1 MRRCDARSTARTSR
15 SIRSDAW
22 ANLPPVRMK
31 VAQRILLLLSLA
43 WSSSQ
48 AQSYF
53 KVIGQVG
60 RNEAGFVAHRAPT
73 GEVYIGGSVND
84 SALVQRID
92 VDGNV
97 MWSRAF
103 KPPGQYSKVVVHLES
118 TSDGSLIGCG
128 SGYVPTGE
136 PVEGFH
142 FRMDPS
148 GNMVWVRY
156 WDDPLVYERRII
168 ELNATEYIVFGGNF
182 DATTPNYSDIL
193 TARVDAASGDVIWL
207 SGLVDQYSPVP
218 YISDMVSASR
228 IGASFYASCNIFT
241 DGSALSTRR
250 VGLAKFDA
258 TGQHLQTQYLL
269 YPNTDSRRMV
279 SSDVIAVNDSLTIA
293 YFGDINGASTNFSQG
308 LIRLDTL
315 GNIIWARDYN
325 IGGSA
330 MEQNTRVVPAPFG
343 YVVAGRLMSTSPTRL
358 FLMAISHGG
367 LHLWTRTYGP
377 ATQAQTLT
385 NLYASNLIDMGD
397 GFLLTGTV
405 DQGGGETDLLLIRTD
420 LDGNVDCA
428 EVTPRNAL
436 TTILP
441 EFTFPSPT
449 IETPFLAG
457 LGSEPTVVDDAL
469 ITNECV
475 LGIDLGP
482 DTISCDTVLLDPG
495 VVQGATYEWQDG
507 STDQTFDAS
516 ESGTYWV
523 RVSVDCCIATDTIE
537 VEITAL
543 TSFYL
548 GNDTTVCGEDGITLV
563 APAGSWTAEWS
574 DGSSGSELLVQESG
588 TYWLTLSGGD
598 CAVSDTIAI
607 EVIPLPAATITGDT
621 VSCDGTAVQLEAL
634 VANADDFVWSDAST
648 DPALEVPE
656 SEEVWL
662 QATNQCGTVGD
673 TVQVVVAG
681 PIELDFGPD
690 TVLCAGGSLT
700 LVADFPGWSVL
711 WSDGST
717 GTEVVVTGPGT
728 YWAEVSVAECLV
740 RDTIEVDLLS
750 PPLAVLGPDT
760 TVCGGV
766 DLLLQPVLTDAGS
779 VLWSDGSLGEE
790 LIVTTSGTYS
800 VTATNSCGSASD
812 AIDVVMVP
820 ALDVGIGADTLLCEG
835 DTLVFDLSGADFD
848 LLWQDSLSG
857 PLFTVI
863 EEGTYWVQ
871 GTSSGCVERDTIEV
885 AYTRLALLDLGPDTV
900 LCEVDSLVLDAGEE
914 GVEAVWQ
921 NGITGRYFEALRT
934 AWYVARIT
942 NYCGTSTDSI
952 RVSFAIPP
960 DPLDTVDLCPGRTVE
975 LDPGGEMLWTRWTTN
990 EITPTIVVGEGEY
1003 GYVAE
1008 DIHGCP
1014 HRDSTVVRI
1023 SADKDGIVYL
1033 PNSFTPDQ
1041 DGYNDVFLPVG
1052 AERGDFALTLFDRWG
1067 RELYRT
1073 NDPYKGWDG
1082 TSGGAITPP
1091 GAYIWTMTYR
1101 DRCDGSETEVS
1112 TIGHVILVR

>member
-1 MRRCDARSTARTSR
+1 M
-15 SIRSDAW
+15 
-22 ANLPPVRMK
+22 
-31 VAQRILLLLSLA
+31 RILGFAGVLILQVSGA
-43 WSSSQ
+43 FIAS
-48 AQSYF
+48 AQTFY
-53 KVIGQVG
+53 KRIGQAG
-60 RNEAGFVAHRAPT
+60 RDEMGLVMCTGAP
-73 GEVYIGGSVND
+73 GELFLGGAASD
-84 SALVQRID
+84 SAMVCRLD
-92 VDGNV
+92 DAGNV
-97 MWSRAF
+97 LWTRTF
-103 KPPGQYSKVVVHLES
+103 KPPGTLPVMVFHLAV
-118 TSDGSLIGCG
+118 TSDGALIGCG
-128 SGYVPTGE
+128 NGLTAGQE
-136 PVEGFH
+136 PLEGFY
-142 FRMDPS
+142 FKISVD
-148 GNMVWVRY
+148 GDLVWLRNWSSPTIY
-156 WDDPLVYERRII
+156 NRRIV
-168 ELNATEYIVFGGNF
+168 ERSTSEYLLFC
-182 DATTPNYSDIL
+182 DNYDL
-193 TARVDAASGDVIWL
+193 TAPSSADLFQARVDASTGDVVWN
-207 SGLVDQYSPVP
+207 SDQIDLYADVP
-218 YISDMVSASR
+218 YIDDV
-228 IGASFYASCNIFT
+228 IGVATLNGSHYATGRLFS
-241 DGSALSTRR
+241 DGSPLSTCR
-250 VGLAKFDA
+250 VYVARFDPDGGHQW
-258 TGQHLQTQYLL
+258 TRFLL
-269 YPNTDSRRMV
+269 YPNNVSRRMY
-279 SSDVIAVNDSLTIA
+279 SSDIVADGDSLVIAYT
-293 YFGDINGASTNFSQG
+293 GDINGASSNYTVG
-308 LIRLDTL
+308 LIKTDTL
-315 GNIIWARDYN
+315 GNVSWARDYN
-325 IGGSA
+325 VAGSTQELSA
-330 MEQNTRVVPAPFG
+330 KVIPTSFG
-343 YVVAGRLMSTSPTRL
+343 YLLSGRSSIGTRTNFLLAVSTDGTL
-358 FLMAISHGG
+358 
-367 LHLWTRTYGP
+367 LWTRRYGAAGP
-377 ATQAQTLT
+377 DQVGPHGYVM
-385 NLYASNLIDMGD
+385 NLCEVPG
-397 GFLLTGTV
+397 GFFMCATV
-405 DQGGGETDLLLIRTD
+405 DDGGDLDVILARTD
-420 LDGNVDCA
+420 MDGSIECGNVSN
-428 EVTPRNAL
+428 VNAL
-436 TTILP
+436 TTVLP
-441 EFTFPSPT
+441 EFNFIPATAYLPLATSLTSSPAS
-449 IETPFLAG
+449 IEV
-457 LGSEPTVVDDAL
+457 SN

-621 VSCDGTAVQLEAL
+621 VSCDGTALQLEAL

-690 TVLCAGGSLT
+690 TILCAGGSLT

-740 RDTIEVDLLS
+740 RDTIEVDLIS

-779 VLWSDGSLGEE
+779 VLWSDGSSEEE
-790 LIVTTSGTYS
+790 LIVTASGTYS

-835 DTLVFDLSGADFD
+835 DSLVFDLSGADFD

-990 EITPTIVVGEGEY
+990 EITPTIVVGEGEF

>member
-1 MRRCDARSTARTSR
+1 
-15 SIRSDAW
+15 
-22 ANLPPVRMK
+22 MK
-31 VAQRILLLLSLA
+31 VTQNILILLSLA
-43 WSSSQ
+43 WSSSP
-48 AQSYF
+48 AQTFY
-53 KVIGQVG
+53 KVIGQPA
-60 RNEAGFVAHRAPT
+60 RNEAGFVAHASAN
-73 GEVYIGGSVND
+73 GEMYIGGSVND

-92 VDGNV
+92 ADGSV
-97 MWSRAF
+97 LWSRSF
-103 KPPGQYSKVVVHLES
+103 KPPGQYVKNVVFLNS
-118 TSDGSLIGCG
+118 TSDGSLVGCG
-128 SGYVPTGE
+128 SGYGMAGD

-142 FRMDPS
+142 FRMDPD
-148 GNMVWVRY
+148 GNMAWVRS
-156 WDDPLVYERRII
+156 WDDPSVYERRIQEI
-168 ELNATEYIVFGGNF
+168 SPGEYILFLGVFSTSGP
-182 DATTPNYSDIL
+182 TYSDDL
-193 TARVDAASGDVIWL
+193 TARIDAATGDVIWISDRL
-207 SGLVDQYSPVP
+207 DQFSPVP
-218 YISDMVSASR
+218 YISDMGSVARVGDSFYTASSLFTNGSPLASR
-228 IGASFYASCNIFT
+228 
-241 DGSALSTRR
+241 R
-250 VGLAKFDA
+250 VAMSKYDLA
-258 TGQHLQTQYLL
+258 GQHQATTYFL
-269 YPNTDSRRMV
+269 YPNTESRRMV
-279 SSDVIAVNDSLTIA
+279 VADIIATEDSLTLA

-308 LIRLDTL
+308 LIRMDTL
-315 GNIIWARDYN
+315 GNVAWARDYN
-325 IGGSA
+325 VGGSA
-330 MEQNTRVVPAPFG
+330 AEQSMNVVSAPFG
-343 YVVAGRLMSTSPTRL
+343 YLIAGRMMASNPIRL
-358 FLMAISHGG
+358 FLMAVSPSGD
-367 LHLWTRTYGP
+367 LLWTKTYGP
-377 ATQAQTLT
+377 PAEVQTITRLH
-385 NLYASNLIDMGD
+385 ASNLTALDD
-397 GFLLTGTV
+397 GFLLTGAV
-405 DQGGGETDLLLIRTD
+405 DQGGGELDLLLIRTD
-420 LDGNVDCA
+420 MDGNVYCS
-428 EVTPRNAL
+428 ETTPRSAI

-441 EFTFPSPT
+441 EMSFPSPT
-449 IETPFLAG
+449 QESPFAPG
-457 LGSEPTVVDDAL
+457 LTFSVTEVQEGL

-681 PIELDFGPD
+681 PIELDFGPV
-690 TVLCAGGSLT
+690 TILCAGGSLT

-728 YWAEVSVAECLV
+728 YWAEVSVVECLV

-779 VLWSDGSLGEE
+779 VLWSDGSSGEE

-914 GVEAVWQ
+914 GVEAIWQ

-942 NYCGTSTDSI
+942 NYCGTTSDSI

-990 EITPTIVVGEGEY
+990 EITPTIVVGEGEF

-1023 SADKDGIVYL
+1023 SANKDGIVYL